1 MTELYQILEQYG
13 EDQYKVLAKAAVYNE
28 AVIIINEKTYTQKE
42 LEDPETLKKLINK
55 AKTEND
61 CKHVL
66 DLIISLLNIP
76 GDWIAMSKTQKF
88 LGNFGYRMNILSKI
102 ILSITLSG
110 IHKEEKKIA
119 GNILAHVQRN
129 RIIELKQKT
138 MELRDKF
145 MNDKSPEG
153 RRIVKNC
160 NEAIKNIDKYLNETD
175 STDAEW

>member
-1 MTELYQILEQYG
+1 MSELSQILEQYG
-13 EDQYKVLAKAAVYNE
+13 EDDYKVLAKAAVCNE
-28 AVIIINEKTYTQKE
+28 AVVIINEKAYTREE
-42 LEDPETLKKLINK
+42 LEDPETLKKLISK

-66 DLIISLLNIP
+66 DIIVSFLNVL
-76 GDWIAMSKTQKF
+76 GDGIVISKTQKF
-88 LGNFGYRMNILSKI
+88 LGKFRYRMNFLSSI
-102 ILSITLSG
+102 ILGITLG
-110 IHKEEKKIA
+110 ALHNGEKKIA

-175 STDAEW
+175 PTDAE